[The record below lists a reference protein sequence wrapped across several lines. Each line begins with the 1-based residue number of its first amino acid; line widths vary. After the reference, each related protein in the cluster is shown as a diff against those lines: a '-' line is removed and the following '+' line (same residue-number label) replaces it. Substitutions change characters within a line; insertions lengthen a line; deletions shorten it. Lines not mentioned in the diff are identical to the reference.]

1 MTDYVKRIQ
10 SRLARKDIKKTR
22 NVLVEEIKWLGYN
35 SEELSDELADLITNE
50 LLDKFSSNSQCSESN
65 NLPVPQTLSFIDG
78 ELEQAANPQLPR
90 EESSTRE
97 IVVSSEQKHELVTAQ
112 SDVLDVELSD
122 AETIELCSNIPD
134 VFDDYETF
142 ISSVTDAIKIFIDE
156 KFDKLSKQ
164 SVNNSINDLRQHIA
178 TRQTRLDSKFA
189 AGLNEVRG
197 DLEQIRSNLKSRKAA
212 ILSRLK
218 INSA

>member
-1 MTDYVKRIQ
+1 MKKYIENIRASVK
-10 SRLARKDIKKTR
+10 KKGYIPTSDQIR
-22 NVLVEEIKWLGYN
+22 HAINIVCPDGVNILENKSLIVDEVVKLLSPPTSPIESEIIVEN
-35 SEELSDELADLITNE
+35 TP
-50 LLDKFSSNSQCSESN
+50 
-65 NLPVPQTLSFIDG
+65 LPIP
-78 ELEQAANPQLPR
+78 EPEQ
-90 EESSTRE
+90 ESSTRE
-97 IVVSSEQKHELVTAQ
+97 IIVSSEQKHELVTAQ

-156 KFDKLSKQ
+156 KFDRQEKQ

-189 AGLNEVRG
+189 AGLNEVKG
-197 DLEQIRSNLKSRKAA
+197 DLEQIRSNLKSRRAA
-212 ILSRLK
+212 ILERLK
-218 INSA
+218 VNSA

>member
-1 MTDYVKRIQ
+1 MKNHIENIRKSVKSRGYTPTSDVIRGAIGSVCPNGENILENKSVIVDEVVRLLTDESVISTDLLIDKQ
-10 SRLARKDIKKTR
+10 
-22 NVLVEEIKWLGYN
+22 LVAESVN
-35 SEELSDELADLITNE
+35 ND
-50 LLDKFSSNSQCSESN
+50 SQ
-65 NLPVPQTLSFIDG
+65 LPTPQTKV
-78 ELEQAANPQLPR
+78 
-90 EESSTRE
+90 TE
-97 IVVSSEQKHELVTAQ
+97 IIVSSEQKHELVTAQ
-112 SDVLDVELSD
+112 SSVLDVELSD
-122 AETIELCSNIPD
+122 AETIELCSSIPD
-134 VFDDYETF
+134 IFDDYETF

-156 KFDKLSKQ
+156 KFDRQEKQ

-189 AGLNEVRG
+189 AGLNEVKG